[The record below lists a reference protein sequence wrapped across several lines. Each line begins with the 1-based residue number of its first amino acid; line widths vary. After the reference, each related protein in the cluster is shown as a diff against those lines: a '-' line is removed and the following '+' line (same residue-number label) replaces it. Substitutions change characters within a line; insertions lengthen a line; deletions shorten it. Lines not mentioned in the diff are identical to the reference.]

1 MSAVDWI
8 MFWLVSFLSVQKSK
22 LFFVKKLK
30 KIIENSALMPQKSE
44 FNYFYSLFPQ
54 WIGLMGTPHDPDVW
68 NVFSVGDDLARK
80 IGLGLRAVVGDIWVI
95 MLIRK
100 IKNNTLGI
108 WNYKGKIAGR
118 KSENSNVFHKNQN
131 VFHKKKVTPLQEF
144 MGVFSF
150 FKIRGFSE
158 IIRIILKLPDPISWL
173 LLPRSSQGQ
182 PHPNYLS
189 LTWNHILV
197 VLQYSQKGKV
207 VYVNPHWILIFGFCV
222 VNFWE
227 IQSQF

>member
-1 MSAVDWI
+1 MFWADGGLAQTKFGWFFHESSLVYCGSKLHFELRGFCWGGAELKVSTFSHGLRLWKWEKQAQVNFFEASARFGDRKWAGGGHFNSINRTLVTMSAVDWI

-68 NVFSVGDDLARK
+68 NVSSVGDDLARK

-100 IKNNTLGI
+100 IKNNTLGV
-108 WNYKGKIAGR
+108 WNYKGKDSREEIW
-118 KSENSNVFHKNQN
+118 KQ
-131 VFHKKKVTPLQEF
+131 QC
-144 MGVFSF
+144 FS
-150 FKIRGFSE
+150 
-158 IIRIILKLPDPISWL
+158 
-173 LLPRSSQGQ
+173 
-182 PHPNYLS
+182 
-189 LTWNHILV
+189 
-197 VLQYSQKGKV
+197 
-207 VYVNPHWILIFGFCV
+207 
-222 VNFWE
+222 
-227 IQSQF
+227 